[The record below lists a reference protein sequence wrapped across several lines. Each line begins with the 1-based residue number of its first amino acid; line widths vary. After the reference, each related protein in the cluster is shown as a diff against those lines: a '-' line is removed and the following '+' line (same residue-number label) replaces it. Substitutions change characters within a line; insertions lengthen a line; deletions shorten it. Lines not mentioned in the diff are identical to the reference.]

1 MDFFDKL
8 VGFLVAKNAIRSY
21 QKDLQNDYWHE
32 KAVLKEKERALQA
45 QEAEREAR
53 QREFDEEMGRLF
65 HETDEHHRKM
75 LAKHQARLAEHEI
88 RIEQLKKMA
97 GDHSKEIRNEESL
110 AEFERDMVSIYRTSL
125 G

>member
-21 QKDLQNDYWHE
+21 QKDLQNEYWHE

-45 QEAEREAR
+45 QEAERQAR
-53 QREFDEEMGRLF
+53 QREFDDEISRLIN
-65 HETDEHHRKM
+65 ETDEHHRQM
-75 LAKHQARLAEHEI
+75 LAKHQARLAEHERKI
-88 RIEQLKKMA
+88 KQLKKMA
-97 GDHSKEIRNEESL
+97 GDHAEEIRNEESL